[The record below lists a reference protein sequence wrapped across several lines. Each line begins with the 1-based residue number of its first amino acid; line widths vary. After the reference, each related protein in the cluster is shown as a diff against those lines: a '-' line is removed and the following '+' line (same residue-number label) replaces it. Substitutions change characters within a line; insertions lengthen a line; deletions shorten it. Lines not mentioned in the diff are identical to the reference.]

1 MKKTK
6 LLKRIATAVCAVA
19 LCLVTLGL
27 PILSASSKTA
37 SADAVEYVEGV
48 NELDKTPVL
57 EDLGEE
63 YVKKYASQTSGQ
75 IQLHS
80 FQEYCYSG
88 KPTVLNTKYGLYLY
102 IYNPSRTEFE
112 EKTSWENNTVN
123 MATSYNTDGAPDR
136 YDKLRLKNCGY
147 TTGEYDKL
155 FYKFRIIGLEDVV
168 KNVQAMDEQYGYRR
182 YDISEIELRVKGNTA
197 GAHAYTI
204 ARTYTY
210 KGYAEGCGS
219 EEASTLVC
227 EQSEMDVIKD
237 LPVHQTVWRP
247 EGNNGKSE
255 YTQDSLHSVW
265 FSVPNKYIEK
275 YGEMYAVHAMWREA
289 VLKPFLVTGN
299 QEAYNAIEKYLG
311 GHLPTQTT
319 DGDYVWEHSEDL
331 NYFYAGAY
339 KEGDNLPLDN
349 FTLLGKIFELLK
361 AETACRDEYNMGFN
375 IPLTWYENDTA
386 WAMIQHIMLPK
397 YSTPLSVNPLYLMF
411 KSENAENSADGYR
424 VSYEAMKEGLT
435 QATTKFGGE
444 RVNGKYSEILFSE
457 VKDWKKPNINR
468 ELNYKGELLS
478 KTKVDQ
484 NFWEKFLGKDVEYSP
499 GVIESQNIYAIH
511 NVTATDLIGGA
522 KDVANR
528 LYISENDHSA
538 LMKDYATA
546 QNEDKTLYLFRYEVS
561 ECFSQEATLFHKT
574 DKGVWSNDEY
584 YWKKVDTNA
593 YFFSESVFLDFDVI
607 DLTFKKGE
615 VETVIPVVMSP
626 IDIFPETT
634 PPIDT
639 TEDDPPWWKDLFPG
653 IGGGSGGSQN
663 GGENPWEKVK
673 KILAYVM
680 AGAAV
685 LVVVVIVW
693 VVVAKIRNGHIRSE
707 TYKNTR
713 PRKRKRK

>member
-27 PILSASSKTA
+27 PFFSASPKTA

-63 YVKKYASQTSGQ
+63 YVKKYESQTSGQ

-112 EKTSWENNTVN
+112 EKTGWENNTVN
-123 MATSYNTDGAPDR
+123 MATSYNASGDPDR

-168 KNVQAMDEQYGYRR
+168 KNVQAMDNQYGYRR

-227 EQSEMDVIKD
+227 EQSEMDVLHLK
-237 LPVHQTVWRP
+237 PYATSYRP
-247 EGNNGKSE
+247 EGNNGKNE

-265 FSVPNKYIEK
+265 FSVPNEYIEK

-289 VLKPFLVTGN
+289 VLKPALVTGN
-299 QEAYNAIEKYLG
+299 QEAYNAISEYLGVELG
-311 GHLPTQTT
+311 GHNENLNYAYL
-319 DGDYVWEHSEDL
+319 GDYNGSSSPGMG
-331 NYFYAGAY
+331 GATFHTY
-339 KEGDNLPLDN
+339 SYSYNL
-349 FTLLGKIFELLK
+349 FE
-361 AETACRDEYNMGFN
+361 A
-375 IPLTWYENDTA
+375 
-386 WAMIQHIMLPK
+386 
-397 YSTPLSVNPLYLMF
+397 YSGGTPLYRGVGEEIDPLYLMF
-411 KSENAENSADGYR
+411 YSGKEEDSADNYV
-424 VSYEAMKEGLT
+424 VSSADLKQAMKDASDMFGG
-435 QATTKFGGE
+435 AMITTKEGAYSSALFE
-444 RVNGKYSEILFSE
+444 SVGKLEDYDIT
-457 VKDWKKPNINR
+457 KDDTAQ
-468 ELNYKGELLS
+468 LLS
-478 KTKVDQ
+478 KTPVDKS
-484 NFWEKFLGKDVEYSP
+484 FWDKLFNRDTQYEG
-499 GVIESQNIYAIH
+499 GAIENEEIYAIH
-511 NVTATDLIGGA
+511 EVTATDLTGN
-522 KDVANR
+522 KKVVADR
-528 LYISENDHSA
+528 LYISQSDYDE
-538 LMKDYATA
+538 LMKAYSNA
-546 QNEDKTLYLFRYEVS
+546 QNADETLYLFRFAKS
-561 ECFSQEATLFHKT
+561 EYMSQEASLLEEKKLIT
-574 DKGVWSNDEY
+574 EY
-584 YWKKVDTNA
+584 WAEVDSNA
-593 YFFSESVFLDFDVI
+593 YFFSSSVYLDFDII
-607 DLTFKKGE
+607 DVTFKKGE
-615 VETVIPVVMSP
+615 VKTVIPVVMSP
-626 IDIFPETT
+626 IDIFSEST

-663 GGENPWEKVK
+663 GGESDWAKAK
-673 KILAYVM
+673 KILFWVM
-680 AGAAV
+680 IGA
-685 LVVVVIVW
+685 VVAIVVTVVIV
-693 VVVAKIRNGHIRSE
+693 VIVKIRNGHIRSE

-713 PRKRKRK
+713 PRKKSYSRSYRKRRR